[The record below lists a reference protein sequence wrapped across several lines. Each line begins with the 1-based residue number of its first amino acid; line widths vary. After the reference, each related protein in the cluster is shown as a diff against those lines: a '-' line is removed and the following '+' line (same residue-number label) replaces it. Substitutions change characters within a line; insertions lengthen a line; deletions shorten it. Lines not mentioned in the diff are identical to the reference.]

1 MNLSDAQ
8 KVRLLGAEVS
18 GSLDGRERIDASLVK
33 RGLVEKT
40 DGRLWLTE
48 RGTTIRI
55 GLLQ

>member
-1 MNLSDAQ
+1 MNLSDSQ
-8 KVRLLGAEVS
+8 KVRLLGAEAS

-33 RGLVEKT
+33 RGLIEKS

-48 RGTTIRI
+48 RGQTIRI

>member
-8 KVRLLGAEVS
+8 KIRLLGAEAS

-33 RGLVEKT
+33 RGLVDKS

-48 RGTTIRI
+48 RGMTIRI